1 MPFERVDLKPFEE
14 EQGKKK
20 KKKEKKE
27 VRKSNQEEQQQE
39 GHVFGKRRVGLSGG
53 SFGPFSSSFSLLA
66 STEKEIDFIRSGGT
80 NPAAS
85 HLLLPPL
92 NPQQQEMMMV
102 RVEENNRYFQSNKVY
117 FLT

>member
-20 KKKEKKE
+20 KKKKE
-27 VRKSNQEEQQQE
+27 SRKSNQEEQQQE
-39 GHVFGKRRVGLSGG
+39 GHVFVKRRVGLSGAMSG
-53 SFGPFSSSFSLLA
+53 GNSFGPSSSSLLA
-66 STEKEIDFIRSGGT
+66 STQKEIDFIRSGT
-80 NPAAS
+80 NPVSS

-92 NPQQQEMMMV
+92 NQSL
-102 RVEENNRYFQSNKVY
+102 RVENNSYFQSTKVY